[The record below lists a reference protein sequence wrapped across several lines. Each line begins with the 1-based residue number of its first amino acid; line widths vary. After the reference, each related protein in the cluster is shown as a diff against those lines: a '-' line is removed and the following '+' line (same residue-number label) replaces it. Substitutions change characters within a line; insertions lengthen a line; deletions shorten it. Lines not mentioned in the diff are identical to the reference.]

1 MSEIISSFDLPDGH
15 MAAGSLLTTS
25 QKAGPEL
32 SVMPSHALSAKSQTL
47 EN

>member
-15 MAAGSLLTTS
+15 MAAGSLLTAS

-32 SVMPSHALSAKSQTL
+32 AVMPSHALSAKSQTL